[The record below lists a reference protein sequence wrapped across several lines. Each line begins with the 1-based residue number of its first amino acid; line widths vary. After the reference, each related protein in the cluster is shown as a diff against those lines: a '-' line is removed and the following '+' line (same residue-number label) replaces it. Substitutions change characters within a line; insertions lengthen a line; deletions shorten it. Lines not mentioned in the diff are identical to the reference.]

1 MENIVYCLGQWE
13 SEFICHRG
21 DDLSDFKWFFSPEG
35 EFLGGIME
43 FQVFFFPFISSWSI
57 MTMMESKDP
66 LGGRSV
72 IRSTE
77 TCWKGWVQLDSK
89 GERAGMVG
97 WVLTLFAWQMAQPAI
112 YL

>member
-43 FQVFFFPFISSWSI
+43 FQVFFFQMSI
-57 MTMMESKDP
+57 
-66 LGGRSV
+66 GGTWKRSV
-72 IRSTE
+72 PSLFSMLSHVLLVLFFWILSILLGVFL
-77 TCWKGWVQLDSK
+77 GW
-89 GERAGMVG
+89 G
-97 WVLTLFAWQMAQPAI
+97 
-112 YL
+112 